1 MRVGDLMFPDSTT
14 RSRNAFTLVE
24 LMIAIVLL
32 SVLMVVTWGLLDV
45 FRNQFERNQVR
56 VERWQIVR
64 SVHERIA
71 SDLQSCAVEPPS
83 ESRTE
88 KRTSSG
94 SQSSGSQSSDS
105 QSSDSQ
111 SSDSFPR
118 YSSTDERSPSESLMS
133 LSPEDS
139 FGQGRLGDVDN
150 GGPRQWLVPV
160 VGVEGDS
167 NSLVLDVF
175 APRPRDVNW
184 QDPNR
189 PIVRDS
195 IRRVVYSYRS
205 TRDAA
210 LADGVPGLLRCEL
223 TRREILA
230 LKHFASSSLSL
241 EPVLR
246 ELRVPWIP
254 EPKALGVGQ
263 PDNSND
269 EAELSFR
276 DDVRMRDFVGRDFD
290 QRIDYLP
297 EIRKFRLRYFDGVF
311 WTSSWSSK
319 QQKQIPVA
327 VELSFDLEDPYWLQ
341 PTELELQQ
349 QAALELLEEETVE
362 TEPLD
367 PRQQSTLQEPPEGF
381 RFLIYLRTPE
391 PSSLE
396 EDSMVFGD
404 GQFPLSE
411 NRSGVLP

>member
-1 MRVGDLMFPDSTT
+1 MFPESTT
-14 RSRNAFTLVE
+14 RHRNAFTLLE

-32 SVLMVVTWGLLDV
+32 SVLMVATWGLLDV

-71 SDLQSCAVEPPS
+71 SDLQSCAVEPPP
-83 ESRTE
+83 EPPEE
-88 KRTSSG
+88 KET
-94 SQSSGSQSSDS
+94 SSDS

-111 SSDSFPR
+111 SSDGSARFL
-118 YSSTDERSPSESLMS
+118 STDERSPLEPPMS
-133 LSPEDS
+133 LSVEDS
-139 FGQGRLGDVDN
+139 FGQKQLSDVDN
-150 GGPRQWLVPV
+150 GGPTKWLVPV
-160 VGVEGDS
+160 VGVEGNS
-167 NSLVLDVF
+167 NSLVLDIF
-175 APRPRDVNW
+175 APRPRNVNW

-195 IRRVVYSYRS
+195 IRRVIYSYRS
-205 TRDAA
+205 TRDAM
-210 LADGVPGLLRCEL
+210 LSDGVPGLLRCEL

-254 EPKALGVGQ
+254 EPQALRVGQ
-263 PDNSND
+263 RDDSNE
-269 EAELSFR
+269 EAGLSFR

-290 QRIDYLP
+290 QRVDYLP
-297 EIRKFRLRYFDGVF
+297 EIRKFRLRYFDGIF
-311 WTSSWSSK
+311 WTNSWSSD

-367 PRQQSTLQEPPEGF
+367 PRQQSALQEPPEGF

-391 PSSLE
+391 SSSL
-396 EDSMVFGD
+396 DDDWMGFGD